1 MTGFC
6 PAYPKPLRSKASRLL
21 MFLGARRSWLAALYE
36 RSYSMKMGEVH
47 LPGLDLYMVNEPAL
61 VREVLVDDAAQCP
74 KHHLLAD
81 SLRPLLG
88 DSVFTTSGEAW
99 KRQRQMI
106 NPAFEQARLNIAFPT
121 MLAAAQD
128 MVSRLAAVPDGAAHD
143 MEAEMTHVTADIIF
157 RTIFSVPMSGEQSR
171 AMFAAF
177 ASYQQGAPRIALP
190 ALFGLRWLTP
200 WRQVRRNR
208 QAALHIRGALAALIR
223 PRLEAHRE
231 GVAPTGQDILA
242 ALLDA
247 KDADGVAF
255 SFEALVDQTAM
266 LFLAGHETSASALGW
281 ALYLVANAPAVQERM
296 LGEVLATCGMQPPEP
311 GHIRQLTV
319 VRNVFREALRLF
331 PPVGFI
337 ARETI
342 QPRTMR
348 DKQLPAGAALI
359 ISPWLIH
366 RHREL
371 WKTPD
376 EFDPDRYEGDA
387 SRDSLRDAYMPFG
400 MGPRVCVG
408 ASFALQEAALVLALL
423 ARHYRVEPVPGHVPH
438 PVGRLTIRSAN
449 GILLRVFRRAGV
461 NAAADGPVE
470 GSA

>member
-21 MFLGARRSWLAALYE
+21 MFFGARRSWLAGLYE

-47 LPGLDLYMVNEPAL
+47 LPGMDLYMVNEPAL
-61 VREVLVDDAAQCP
+61 VREVLVDSAAQCP
-74 KHHLLAD
+74 KHQLLAG

-88 DSVFTTSGEAW
+88 DSVFTTNGDVW

-128 MVSRLAAVPDGAAHD
+128 MVARLAPVPDGAAHD

-177 ASYQQGAPRIALP
+177 ATYQQGAPRIALP

-208 QAALHIRGALAALIR
+208 QAALEIREALAALIR
-223 PRLEAHRE
+223 PRVEAHR
-231 GVAPTGQDILA
+231 TGQPQPEQDILA

-247 KDADGVAF
+247 RDADGAPF
-255 SFEALVDQTAM
+255 TFEALVDQTAM

-281 ALYLVANAPAVQERM
+281 ALHLMANAPAVQERM
-296 LGEVLATCGMQPPEP
+296 QDEVLAACGTLPPEP
-311 GHIRQLTV
+311 GHIRQLPLI
-319 VRNVFREALRLF
+319 RNVFREALRLF

-337 ARETI
+337 ARETT

-348 DKQLPAGAALI
+348 DKRLPAGASLI

-371 WKTPD
+371 WQRPD
-376 EFDPDRYEGDA
+376 EFDPDRYENDA
-387 SRDSLRDAYMPFG
+387 SRDSLRDAFLPFG
-400 MGPRVCVG
+400 LGPRVCVG
-408 ASFALQEAALVLALL
+408 AAFALQEAALVLALL
-423 ARHYRVEPVPGHVPH
+423 ARNYRFAPVPGHVPQ

-449 GILLRVFRRAGV
+449 GILLRVFRRPPAQG
-461 NAAADGPVE
+461 GL
-470 GSA
+470 